1 MFHGGDILHLL
12 KITSAAAAVIILCSC
27 AAAETESSLSAD
39 SSTEPLMSV
48 TEYVQEK
55 EQLYFDEECES
66 AVKDSYTPLNFDS
79 QTGIWYPYMDYESY
93 MYGKTADE
101 FRSSVHTMYEQAKE
115 QSVNTIYVHVRPCGD
130 AYYRSSVFPAGTYL
144 NGDYDPLQIMI
155 EEAHGL
161 GLSVH
166 AWINPLRCQTV
177 EQMITL
183 PDDYIVKQWAE
194 TRTGSLVGIVNG
206 RYYLNP
212 AYSEVIDLICQGVD
226 EIVRNYDVDG
236 IHIDDYFYPTTSPD
250 FDRNAFEVSGCTDLS
265 QWRLENCSRLVHSI
279 YESVKRV
286 DSNIL
291 FGISPQ
297 GNIDANY
304 STQYADVKLWAS
316 SVGYCDYIVP
326 QIYFGFENETC
337 PFADTLA
344 AWESLVTNENISLVI
359 GLAAY
364 KQGSEDK
371 WAGAA
376 GEQEWI
382 ENPDVI
388 QRQIGLVKSS
398 SADGY
403 ALYY

>member
-1 MFHGGDILHLL
+1 MRLL
-12 KITSAAAAVIILCSC
+12 KIISAAAVALTLCSC
-27 AAAETESSLSAD
+27 TASEIGSSYTPAGEDGS
-39 SSTEPLMSV
+39 LMPV
-48 TEYVQEK
+48 TGYVQEK
-55 EQLYFDEECES
+55 EQLYLDPEIS
-66 AVKDSYTPLNFDS
+66 AAVKADYTPLNFDR
-79 QTGIWYPYMDYESY
+79 QIGIWYPYMDYKTY
-93 MYGKTADE
+93 MYGKSADE
-101 FRSSVHTMYEQAKE
+101 FRSSVHSMYEQAKA
-115 QSVNTIYVHVRPCGD
+115 QSVNTIYVHVRPNGD
-130 AYYRSSVFPAGTYL
+130 AYYRSAVFPTGIYL
-144 NGDYDPLQIMI
+144 DGDYDPLQIMI

-166 AWINPLRCQTV
+166 AWINPLRCQTE
-177 EQMITL
+177 EQMKAL
-183 PDDYIVKQWAE
+183 PDDFIVKQWSE
-194 TRTGSLVGIVNG
+194 NRTGSLVGIVNG

-212 AYSEVIDLICQGVD
+212 AYSEVVDLICRGVD

-250 FDRNAFEVSGCTDLS
+250 FDRSAFETSGHTDLS

-304 STQYADVKLWAS
+304 SSQYADVKLWCGT
-316 SVGYCDYIVP
+316 VGYCDYIIP
-326 QIYFGFENETC
+326 QIYFGFENENC
-337 PFADTLA
+337 PFAETLA
-344 AWESLVTNENISLVI
+344 AWESLVTCENVSLII

-364 KQGSEDK
+364 KQGAEDK

-376 GEQEWI
+376 GELEWI
-382 ENPDVI
+382 ENPDII
-388 QRQIGLVKSS
+388 QRQIELVEQST
-398 SADGY
+398 ANGY